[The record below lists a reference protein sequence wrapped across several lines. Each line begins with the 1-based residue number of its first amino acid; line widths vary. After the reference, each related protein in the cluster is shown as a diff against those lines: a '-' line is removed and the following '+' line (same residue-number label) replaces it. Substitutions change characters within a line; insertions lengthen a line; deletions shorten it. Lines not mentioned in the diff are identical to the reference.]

1 MKMKL
6 RKLAAVLLS
15 LMITALAVPA
25 VSAASDEYDTSG
37 ATSFVFSD
45 SGITAKDGKYTGYE
59 TDGCELKI
67 NESGTYVLSGECSDG
82 SVTVK
87 KEVTDVVLVLSGLDL
102 TSADTAPITCNK
114 SSGVTIVCA
123 SGTKNSLADTALNND
138 ENYPDNTN
146 AENAV
151 IKAKAGSNITLCG
164 SGELS
169 ITANGKNGI
178 KTGASTDE
186 EGEASLTI
194 KSLTLN
200 ISAGVNDG
208 INAGATLNI
217 PSGNITVSAADDG
230 IHCDYTMTVGETGA
244 AGPTINITE
253 CYEGLE
259 AATLVILSGDI
270 TINGSDDCL
279 NAANS
284 DLSDYD
290 FSITISGGTLK
301 MYTSA
306 GDGIDSNGS
315 LTITGGT
322 TEVWTANTAD
332 NQPLDADGT
341 ITITGGT
348 VLAAGGSAG
357 MGMNLDAS
365 QAYVIYGSSQMGG
378 GMGGFP
384 GGNAGSAPEMPS
396 GDVSGNP
403 PEMPSGDASGER
415 PEMPSGD
422 ASGNAPEMPSGDAS
436 GNAPE
441 MPSGDASGNAPE
453 MPSGGMDSFPGG
465 TSSVSISSG
474 STVEIKSADGN
485 TVYSSTAPCNAG
497 FVFFTSSEL
506 SGGDTYTL
514 YSNGESAGEA
524 TADGTTSSN
533 TNGTTAADTGAVTEA
548 PTETT
553 DDTAADDNDR
563 GIVLIVVLAVVFV
576 GGGAAAA
583 IAYKKKSSGK
593 DK

>member
-6 RKLAAVLLS
+6 RKLAAILLS
-15 LMITALAVPA
+15 VMITALAVPA
-25 VSAASDEYDTSG
+25 VSAVSDEYDTSG

-138 ENYPDNTN
+138 ENDPDNTN
-146 AENAV
+146 AESAV

-178 KTGASTDE
+178 KTSASTDE

-200 ISAGVNDG
+200 ITAGVNDG
-208 INAGATLNI
+208 INEGATRNI

-341 ITITGGT
+341 ITIPGGT
-348 VLAAGGSAG
+348 VLEAGGSAG

-378 GMGGFP
+378 FP
-384 GGNAGSAPEMPS
+384 GGNAGSAPEMPSGDASGNPPEMPS

-403 PEMPSGDASGER
+403 PEMPSGDASG
-415 PEMPSGD
+415 
-422 ASGNAPEMPSGDAS
+422 
-436 GNAPE
+436 
-441 MPSGDASGNAPE
+441 NAPE
-453 MPSGGMDSFPGG
+453 MPSGGMDGFPGG

-497 FVFFTSSEL
+497 FVFYPYSKKKDR
-506 SGGDTYTL
+506 DTYTL
-514 YSNGESAGEA
+514 YSNRESAGEA
-524 TADGTTSSN
+524 TADGTASSN
-533 TNGTTAADTGAVTEA
+533 TNGTTAADTNAVTEA
-548 PTETT
+548 PTETA
-553 DDTAADDNDR
+553 DDTAPADNDDR
-563 GIVLIVVLAVVFV
+563 GIVLIVVLAEVFV
-576 GGGAAAA
+576 GDAAAA
-583 IAYKKKSSGK
+583 PNAFKKKSSAK
-593 DK
+593 HK

>member
-6 RKLAAVLLS
+6 RKLAAILLS
-15 LMITALAVPA
+15 VMITALAVPA
-25 VSAASDEYDTSG
+25 VSAVSDEYDTSG

-102 TSADTAPITCNK
+102 TSADTDPITCNK
-114 SSGVTIVCA
+114 SSGATIVCA

-151 IKAKAGSNITLCG
+151 IKAKAVSNITLCG

-200 ISAGVNDG
+200 ITAGVNDG

-396 GDVSGNP
+396 GDASGNP
-403 PEMPSGDASGER
+403 PEMPSGDV
-415 PEMPSGD
+415 
-422 ASGNAPEMPSGDAS
+422 SGNP
-436 GNAPE
+436 PE

-453 MPSGGMDSFPGG
+453 MPSGGMDGFPGG

-497 FVFFTSSEL
+497 FVFFTSSDL

-524 TADGTTSSN
+524 TADGTASSN
-533 TNGTTAADTGAVTEA
+533 TNGTTAADTNAVTEA
-548 PTETT
+548 PTETA
-553 DDTAADDNDR
+553 DDTAPADNDDR

>member
-1 MKMKL
+1 MKL

-25 VSAASDEYDTSG
+25 ASAASDEYDASG

-67 NESGTYVLSGECSDG
+67 NESGTYILSGECSDG

-138 ENYPDNTN
+138 ENYPDNAD

-200 ISAGVNDG
+200 ITAGVNDG

-365 QAYVIYGSSQMGG
+365 QAYVIYGSSQMGD

-384 GGNAGSAPEMPS
+384 GGNAGSAPEK
-396 GDVSGNP
+396 
-403 PEMPSGDASGER
+403 PSGDASGER

-422 ASGNAPEMPSGDAS
+422 ASGNP
-436 GNAPE
+436 
-441 MPSGDASGNAPE
+441 PE
-453 MPSGGMDSFPGG
+453 MPSGGMDGFPGG

-514 YSNGESAGEA
+514 YSNSESAGEA

-533 TNGTTAADTGAVTEA
+533 TNGTTAADTNAVTET

-553 DDTAADDNDR
+553 DNASADDNDR

-583 IAYKKKSSGK
+583 IAYKKKSSDK

>member
-25 VSAASDEYDTSG
+25 ASAASDEYDASG

-67 NESGTYVLSGECSDG
+67 NESGTYILSGECSDG

-138 ENYPDNTN
+138 ENYPDNAD

-200 ISAGVNDG
+200 ITAGVNDG

-290 FSITISGGTLK
+290 FSITISDGTLK

-403 PEMPSGDASGER
+403 S
-415 PEMPSGD
+415 EMPSGD
-422 ASGNAPEMPSGDAS
+422 ASGNPPEMPNGDFT
-436 GNAPE
+436 GE
-441 MPSGDASGNAPE
+441 RPE
-453 MPSGGMDSFPGG
+453 MPSGGMDGFPGG

-548 PTETT
+548 PAETT
-553 DDTAADDNDR
+553 DDTAPADNDDR
-563 GIVLIVVLAVVFV
+563 GIVLIVVLAVLFV

>member
-348 VLAAGGSAG
+348 VLAAGGSTD
-357 MGMNLDAS
+357 MGMNLDTS

-384 GGNAGSAPEMPS
+384 GGNA
-396 GDVSGNP
+396 GNP

-422 ASGNAPEMPSGDAS
+422 ASGNPPEMPSGDAS
-436 GNAPE
+436 GE
-441 MPSGDASGNAPE
+441 RPE
-453 MPSGGMDSFPGG
+453 MPSGGMDGFPGG

-474 STVEIKSADGN
+474 STVKIKSADGN
-485 TVYSSTAPCNAG
+485 TVYSTTAPCSAG

>member
-6 RKLAAVLLS
+6 RKFAAVLLS

-25 VSAASDEYDTSG
+25 VSAASDEYDASG

-87 KEVTDVVLVLSGLDL
+87 KEVTDVVLILSGLDL

-138 ENYPDNTN
+138 ENYPDNAD

-200 ISAGVNDG
+200 ITAGVNDG

-230 IHCDYTMTVGETGA
+230 IHCDYTMTVGETGT

-348 VLAAGGSAG
+348 VLAAGGSTG

-384 GGNAGSAPEMPS
+384 GGNAGSAPEI
-396 GDVSGNP
+396 
-403 PEMPSGDASGER
+403 PSGDASGER

-422 ASGNAPEMPSGDAS
+422 ASGNPPEMPSGDAS
-436 GNAPE
+436 GNP
-441 MPSGDASGNAPE
+441 PE
-453 MPSGGMDSFPGG
+453 MPSGGMDGFPGG

-506 SGGDTYTL
+506 SAGDTYTL

-533 TNGTTAADTGAVTEA
+533 ANGTTAADTGAVTEA